1 MNVGVIGFGY
11 WGTNLVRNLQN
22 TKNCNVTHI
31 AESEVS
37 RHKQIHELY
46 PDIEIESFDAII
58 KNSNIDA
65 VVIATSISSHYEL
78 AKAALENDK
87 HVLVEKPMTSS
98 EKNAQEL
105 IKLSK
110 LKNKILM
117 VDHTYLYSGAVQ
129 EIKKSL
135 DANLLGEIL
144 YVDSIRA
151 NLGKFQSDVN
161 VLWDLAPH
169 DISIINYLINEKPV
183 SVQAT
188 GKSYTKNQLENIAYL
203 ILHYES
209 NKIVHV
215 NCSWIS
221 PIKIRTMIIGGSKKM
236 LVFDDLQQKKIR
248 IYNKNLDDVISS
260 IDKEYVP
267 SSTNEDFFEPEFS
280 SKEALLEMTEDF
292 INSII
297 NNKIPLSN
305 GDLGLDVIKILDAAE
320 RSIKN
325 KGKVAYLF

>member
-87 HVLVEKPMTSS
+87 HVLVEKPMTNS

-117 VDHTYLYSGAVQ
+117 ADHTYLYSGAVQ
-129 EIKKSL
+129 EIKKLL

-209 NKIVHV
+209 NKIVHI

-221 PIKIRTMIIGGSKKM
+221 PIKIRTMIIGASKKM

-267 SSTNEDFFEPEFS
+267 PSTNEDFFEPEFS

-292 INSII
+292 VNSII

-320 RSIKN
+320 RSIRN
-325 KGKVAYLF
+325 NGKEVFL

>member
-117 VDHTYLYSGAVQ
+117 ADHTYLYSGAVQ
-129 EIKKSL
+129 EIKKLL

-183 SVQAT
+183 SVQAF

-221 PIKIRTMIIGGSKKM
+221 PIKIRTMIIGASKKM

-267 SSTNEDFFEPEFS
+267 PSTNEDFFEPEFS

-292 INSII
+292 VNSII

-320 RSIKN
+320 RSIRN
-325 KGKVAYLF
+325 NGKEVFL

>member
-117 VDHTYLYSGAVQ
+117 ADHTYLYSGAVQ
-129 EIKKSL
+129 EIKKLL

-236 LVFDDLQQKKIR
+236 LVFDDVQQKKIR

-267 SSTNEDFFEPEFS
+267 PSTNEDFFEPEFS

-292 INSII
+292 VNSII

-320 RSIKN
+320 RSIRN
-325 KGKVAYLF
+325 NGKEVFL

>member
-87 HVLVEKPMTSS
+87 HVLVEKPMTNS

-117 VDHTYLYSGAVQ
+117 ADHTYLYSGAVQ
-129 EIKKSL
+129 EIKKLL

-183 SVQAT
+183 SVQAF

-221 PIKIRTMIIGGSKKM
+221 PIKIRTMIIGASKKM

-267 SSTNEDFFEPEFS
+267 PSTNEDFFEPEFS

-292 INSII
+292 VNSII

-320 RSIKN
+320 RSIRN
-325 KGKVAYLF
+325 NGKEVFL

>member
-1 MNVGVIGFGY
+1 MGVIGFGY

-117 VDHTYLYSGAVQ
+117 ADHTYLYSGAVQ
-129 EIKKSL
+129 EIKKLL

-221 PIKIRTMIIGGSKKM
+221 PIKIRTMIIGASKKM

-267 SSTNEDFFEPEFS
+267 PSTNEDFFEPEFS

-292 INSII
+292 VNSII

-305 GDLGLDVIKILDAAE
+305 ADLGLDVIKILDAAE
-320 RSIKN
+320 RSIRN
-325 KGKVAYLF
+325 NGKEVFL

>member
-117 VDHTYLYSGAVQ
+117 ADHTYLYSGAVQ

-183 SVQAT
+183 SVQAF

-236 LVFDDLQQKKIR
+236 LVFDDVQQKKIR
-248 IYNKNLDDVISS
+248 IYNKNLDDVIGS

-267 SSTNEDFFEPEFS
+267 PSTNDDFFEPEFS
-280 SKEALLEMTEDF
+280 SKEALLEMTENF
-292 INSII
+292 VSSII
-297 NNKIPLSN
+297 NDKEPLSDSN
-305 GDLGLDVIKILDAAE
+305 LGLEIVKILEASQK
-320 RSIKN
+320 SIRN
-325 KGKVAYLF
+325 NGEKVFL

>member
-98 EKNAQEL
+98 KKNAQEL

-221 PIKIRTMIIGGSKKM
+221 PIKIRTMIIGASKKM
-236 LVFDDLQQKKIR
+236 LVFDDLQQKKIQ

-267 SSTNEDFFEPEFS
+267 PSTNEDFFEPEFS

-292 INSII
+292 VNSII

-320 RSIKN
+320 RSIRN
-325 KGKVAYLF
+325 NGKEVFL

>member
-135 DANLLGEIL
+135 DANLLGKIL

-221 PIKIRTMIIGGSKKM
+221 PIKIRTMIIGASKKM

-267 SSTNEDFFEPEFS
+267 PSTNEDFFEPEFS

-292 INSII
+292 VNSII

-320 RSIKN
+320 RSIRN
-325 KGKVAYLF
+325 NGKEVFL

>member
-1 MNVGVIGFGY
+1 MNIGIIGFGY
-11 WGTNLVRNLQN
+11 WGTNLVRNFKN
-22 TKNCNVTHI
+22 IKNCNVTHI

-135 DANLLGEIL
+135 DANLLGKIL

-236 LVFDDLQQKKIR
+236 LVFDDVQQKKIR
-248 IYNKNLDDVISS
+248 IYNKNLDDVIGS

-267 SSTNEDFFEPEFS
+267 PSANDDFFEPEFS

-292 INSII
+292 VNSII

-320 RSIKN
+320 RSIRN
-325 KGKVAYLF
+325 NGKEVFL

>member
-117 VDHTYLYSGAVQ
+117 ADHTYLYSGAVQ

-183 SVQAT
+183 SVQAF

-221 PIKIRTMIIGGSKKM
+221 PIKIRTMIIGASKKM

-292 INSII
+292 VNSII

-325 KGKVAYLF
+325 KGKVVYLF

>member
-117 VDHTYLYSGAVQ
+117 ADHTYLYSGAVQ
-129 EIKKSL
+129 EIKKLL

-221 PIKIRTMIIGGSKKM
+221 PIKIRTMIIGASKKM

-267 SSTNEDFFEPEFS
+267 PSTNEDFFEPEFS

-292 INSII
+292 VNSII

-320 RSIKN
+320 RSIRN
-325 KGKVAYLF
+325 NGKEVFL

>member
-87 HVLVEKPMTSS
+87 HVLVEKPMTNS

-117 VDHTYLYSGAVQ
+117 ADHTYLYSGAVQ
-129 EIKKSL
+129 EIKKLL

-236 LVFDDLQQKKIR
+236 LVFDDVQQKKIR

-267 SSTNEDFFEPEFS
+267 PSTNEDFFEPEFS

-292 INSII
+292 VNSII

-320 RSIKN
+320 RSIRN
-325 KGKVAYLF
+325 NGKEVFL

>member
-46 PDIEIESFDAII
+46 PDIEIESFDTII

-87 HVLVEKPMTSS
+87 HVLVEKPMTNS

-117 VDHTYLYSGAVQ
+117 ADHTYLYSGAVQ
-129 EIKKSL
+129 EIKKLL

-221 PIKIRTMIIGGSKKM
+221 PIKIRTMIIGASKKI

-267 SSTNEDFFEPEFS
+267 PSTNEDFFEPEFS

-292 INSII
+292 VNSII

-320 RSIKN
+320 RSIRN
-325 KGKVAYLF
+325 NGKEVFL

>member
-221 PIKIRTMIIGGSKKM
+221 PIKIRTMIIGASKKM

-292 INSII
+292 VNSII

-320 RSIKN
+320 RSIRN
-325 KGKVAYLF
+325 NGKEVFL

>member
-1 MNVGVIGFGY
+1 MNVGIVGFGY
-11 WGTNLVRNLQN
+11 WGQNLVRNLKN

-31 AESEVS
+31 AESEIKK
-37 RHKQIHELY
+37 HEQIHELY
-46 PDIEIESFDAII
+46 PDIKIESFDAII
-58 KNSNIDA
+58 KNSKIDA
-65 VVIATSISSHYEL
+65 IVIATSVSSHYEL
-78 AKAALENDK
+78 AKAALENNK
-87 HVLVEKPMTSS
+87 HVLVEKPIAYS

-110 LKNKILM
+110 LKNKTLM

-129 EIKKSL
+129 EIKKLL
-135 DANLLGEIL
+135 DADLLGKIL
-144 YVDSIRA
+144 YIDSIRA

-183 SVQAT
+183 SVQAI
-188 GKSYTKNQLENIAYL
+188 GKSYTKNELENIAYL
-203 ILHYES
+203 ILHYGS

-260 IDKEYVP
+260 IDNENITQ
-267 SSTNEDFFEPEFS
+267 STDDNFLEPEFS
-280 SKEALLEMTEDF
+280 SKEALLEMAEDF
-292 INSII
+292 VTSII
-297 NNKIPLSN
+297 NNKAPLSN
-305 GDLGLDVIKILDAAE
+305 DDLGLDVVKILDAAQI
-320 RSIKN
+320 SIKN
-325 KGKVAYLF
+325 NGEEVFL

>member
-1 MNVGVIGFGY
+1 MNVGIVGFGY
-11 WGTNLVRNLQN
+11 WGQNLVRNLKN
-22 TKNCNVTHI
+22 TKDCNVTHI
-31 AESEVS
+31 AESEIKK
-37 RHKQIHELY
+37 HEQIHELY
-46 PDIEIESFDAII
+46 PDIKIDSFDAII
-58 KNSNIDA
+58 KNSKIDA
-65 VVIATSISSHYEL
+65 IVIATSVSSHYEL
-78 AKAALENDK
+78 AKAALENNK
-87 HVLVEKPMTSS
+87 HVLIEKPIAYS

-110 LKNKILM
+110 LKNKTLM

-129 EIKKSL
+129 EIKKLL
-135 DANLLGEIL
+135 DADLLGKIL
-144 YVDSIRA
+144 YIDSIRA

-183 SVQAT
+183 SVQAI
-188 GKSYTKNQLENIAYL
+188 GKSYTKNKLENIAYL
-203 ILHYES
+203 ILHYGS

-236 LVFDDLQQKKIR
+236 LVFDDVQQKKIR
-248 IYNKNLDDVISS
+248 VYNKNLDDVISS

-292 INSII
+292 VNSII

-320 RSIKN
+320 RSIRN
-325 KGKVAYLF
+325 NGKEVFL

>member
-87 HVLVEKPMTSS
+87 HVLVEKPMTNS

-117 VDHTYLYSGAVQ
+117 ADHTYLYSGAVQ
-129 EIKKSL
+129 EIKKLL

-221 PIKIRTMIIGGSKKM
+221 PIKIRTMIIGASKKM

-267 SSTNEDFFEPEFS
+267 PSTNEDFFEPEFS

-292 INSII
+292 VNSII

-305 GDLGLDVIKILDAAE
+305 ADLGLDVIKILDAAE
-320 RSIKN
+320 RSIRN
-325 KGKVAYLF
+325 NGKEVFL

>member
-98 EKNAQEL
+98 EKKAQEL

-221 PIKIRTMIIGGSKKM
+221 PIKIRTMIIGASKKM

-292 INSII
+292 VNSII